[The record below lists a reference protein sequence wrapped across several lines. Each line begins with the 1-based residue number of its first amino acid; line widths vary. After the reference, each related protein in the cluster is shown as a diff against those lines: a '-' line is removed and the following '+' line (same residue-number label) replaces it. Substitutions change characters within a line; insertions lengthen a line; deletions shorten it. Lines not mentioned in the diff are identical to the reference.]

1 MTLEIDLHGKT
12 SDEAIYLLQRT
23 IIQYPH
29 CDRIDVI
36 HGFNNGCVLKNLLRK
51 KENIH
56 SKRVLST
63 RPDPYNLGRTTIFL
77 RIFK

>member
-12 SDEAIYLLQRT
+12 SDEAIYLIQRT
-23 IIQYPH
+23 IVQNPN

-36 HGFNNGCVLKNLLRK
+36 HGFNNGCVLKNLLKK

-56 SKRVLST
+56 SKRVVGTS
-63 RPDPYNLGRTTIFL
+63 PNPYNLGMTTIYL
-77 RIFK
+77 KIL